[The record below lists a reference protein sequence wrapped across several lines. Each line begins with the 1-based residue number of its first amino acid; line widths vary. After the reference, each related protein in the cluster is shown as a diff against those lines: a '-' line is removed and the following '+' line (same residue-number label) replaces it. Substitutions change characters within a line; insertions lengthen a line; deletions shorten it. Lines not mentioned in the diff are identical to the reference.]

1 MGQIGARLSKR
12 TEAVELCRGRA
23 SEAAQ
28 LREDEPHPVA
38 LLPAS
43 LQFIQ
48 GSSEDGRLRGHEAV
62 QVDGISVR
70 HLRPPPGDL
79 RWRLRPT
86 RLSIGIGSSCGRSLN
101 YRAKPS
107 LGRSTRAMAVWRLSG
122 QAGKTIWPPANE
134 WRWSRL
140 PSRRSSP
147 RRPARNPRA
156 HTP

>member
-62 QVDGISVR
+62 QVEGISVR

-101 YRAKPS
+101 APNRFFVGSTGA
-107 LGRSTRAMAVWRLSG
+107 LGGGRGEGR
-122 QAGKTIWPPANE
+122 GKNTKW
-134 WRWSRL
+134 L
-140 PSRRSSP
+140 
-147 RRPARNPRA
+147 
-156 HTP
+156 

>member
-62 QVDGISVR
+62 QVEGISVR

-86 RLSIGIGSSCGRSLN
+86 RLTIGIGSSCGRSLN
-101 YRAKPS
+101 APNRF
-107 LGRSTRAMAVWRLSG
+107 LVGSTWAMAVWRLSG
-122 QAGKTIWPPANE
+122 QAKKPIWPPANE